1 MAQITCPNCGH
12 AISLDGADYAN
23 IVSQVRTT
31 EFKKE
36 LENVEARFAAQNEV
50 DKQAALRELREKKD
64 GEIASLK
71 HELMKAS
78 SDSALSLKEA
88 EKKTVLIQQE
98 LDSELA
104 KRKEL
109 IESAVATALS
119 EKEAEIATL
128 KSMLETTKAS
138 VKVEITESL
147 KSRDEEIVR
156 LKAAVEA
163 KEIEKSL
170 AVEEVRKDVAKELE
184 ESKLMVSDLK
194 NKLSLKDSE
203 KELAVV
209 SALQKAGE
217 ELSEKDNEITRLN
230 GIIDAK
236 QSEMSLALKNESE
249 KYTSIL
255 RLKDEEIE
263 RIRDFKAKQSTK
275 MIGESLE
282 VWCMNQFNQIRA
294 VAYPNAYF
302 EKDNDA
308 RSGSKG
314 DFIFRDYL
322 DGEEFISIMFEM
334 KNESETTATK
344 HKNEDF
350 FKELDKDRRE
360 KGCEYA
366 ILVSLLEADS
376 DFYNTG
382 IVDVSYRYEKMFVVR
397 PQFFLQIISILRS
410 AATNSASYRKQLVEI
425 RNQNIDITNFESS
438 LNEFKDKFGR
448 NYRLASDRFH
458 DAIDEIDKS
467 IAHLQKIKDNLL
479 LSDKNLRIAN
489 DRAEDLTIRKL
500 TKNNPTMKAK
510 FEEAR
515 AAAVEAPSS
524 AMSHVPGPESTLSGS
539 AASRDSAS
547 QSVSPDGTDDL
558 FSNPAS
564 PEGKDAL

>member
-170 AVEEVRKDVAKELE
+170 AVEEVRKDVAKE
-184 ESKLMVSDLK
+184 K
-194 NKLSLKDSE
+194 
-203 KELAVV
+203 
-209 SALQKAGE
+209 
-217 ELSEKDNEITRLN
+217 
-230 GIIDAK
+230 
-236 QSEMSLALKNESE
+236 
-249 KYTSIL
+249 
-255 RLKDEEIE
+255 
-263 RIRDFKAKQSTK
+263 
-275 MIGESLE
+275 
-282 VWCMNQFNQIRA
+282 C
-294 VAYPNAYF
+294 
-302 EKDNDA
+302 
-308 RSGSKG
+308 
-314 DFIFRDYL
+314 
-322 DGEEFISIMFEM
+322 
-334 KNESETTATK
+334 
-344 HKNEDF
+344 
-350 FKELDKDRRE
+350 
-360 KGCEYA
+360 
-366 ILVSLLEADS
+366 
-376 DFYNTG
+376 
-382 IVDVSYRYEKMFVVR
+382 
-397 PQFFLQIISILRS
+397 
-410 AATNSASYRKQLVEI
+410 
-425 RNQNIDITNFESS
+425 
-438 LNEFKDKFGR
+438 
-448 NYRLASDRFH
+448 
-458 DAIDEIDKS
+458 
-467 IAHLQKIKDNLL
+467 
-479 LSDKNLRIAN
+479 
-489 DRAEDLTIRKL
+489 
-500 TKNNPTMKAK
+500 
-510 FEEAR
+510 
-515 AAAVEAPSS
+515 
-524 AMSHVPGPESTLSGS
+524 
-539 AASRDSAS
+539 
-547 QSVSPDGTDDL
+547 
-558 FSNPAS
+558 
-564 PEGKDAL
+564 

>member
-510 FEEAR
+510 FEELK
-515 AAAVEAPSS
+515 EPK
-524 AMSHVPGPESTLSGS
+524 E
-539 AASRDSAS
+539 
-547 QSVSPDGTDDL
+547 
-558 FSNPAS
+558 
-564 PEGKDAL
+564 